1 MESNTQGVFFIVNT
15 TAEDT
20 SGYGAGNPDYL
31 EGFVAEHIQPISS
44 SSDVVVVRGNSSE
57 EINSQL
63 AEVMSSQNYGGVDG
77 LYVLSHGNG
86 GFIPNR
92 TVDEPEKASA
102 YHSNL
107 YNESGRFFVN
117 LTDKKNVAQ
126 SFGSLVGRFNPNAH
140 IIIDACETI
149 ADGSAEVKLE
159 RMERVAGAFGLEEG
173 ALYMSDINNMAFTD
187 LFIRTPY
194 DAERGSLLNNFAS
207 LLIQS
212 YFGVTYPVG
221 LGMEWFLRN
230 SGYTMVRDDA
240 GSRLYADTLSHA
252 RSNHSPSGEPVAFN
266 TPEAVE

>member
-1 MESNTQGVFFIVNT
+1 MESNTKGVFFIVNT

-20 SGYGAGNPDYL
+20 SGYGVGNADYL
-31 EGFVAEHIQPISS
+31 EGFVAEHIEPISS
-44 SSDVVVVRGNSSE
+44 LSDVIVVRGDSSD
-57 EINSQL
+57 EINGQL
-63 AEVMSSQNYGGVDG
+63 EEVMSSQSYSGVDG

-107 YNESGRFFVN
+107 YNESGRFLVN
-117 LTDKKNVAQ
+117 LSDKNSVAQ
-126 SFGSLVGRFNPNAH
+126 SFGSLVGRFNPDAH
-140 IIIDACETI
+140 IIIDACKTI

-187 LFIRTPY
+187 LFIRTPFST
-194 DAERGSLLNNFAS
+194 ERSSLFNNFAS

-212 YFGVTYPVG
+212 YSGVTYPVG

-230 SGYTMVRDDA
+230 SGYTMVRDNA

-252 RSNHSPSGEPVAFN
+252 RSNLFPSGEPVAFN
-266 TPEAVE
+266 TPETVE